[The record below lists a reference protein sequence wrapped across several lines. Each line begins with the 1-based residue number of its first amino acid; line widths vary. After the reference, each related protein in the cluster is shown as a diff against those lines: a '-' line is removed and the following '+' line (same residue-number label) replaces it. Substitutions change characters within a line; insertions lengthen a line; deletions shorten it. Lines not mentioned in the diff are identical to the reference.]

1 MFRIGEFS
9 QLVKVSPRMLRH
21 YEKCGLF
28 YPAEIDMVNGYR
40 LYSSTQIP
48 LLMRIIALRD
58 MGFSINE
65 INDIIDNYEDIDY
78 IEEVMNRK
86 STEIEISIA
95 EQKDKIDRLS
105 TTLEKVANG
114 NYSTTCRDIIL
125 KEVPKIKVLSLRKVI
140 PDYSYQEGMWES
152 LYSFINQRDLYPI
165 LTGDV
170 ISIYH
175 DLEYKEQNVDIEIGV
190 TISELYENQDNY
202 IFKELDSIENA
213 ATVICDG
220 PFEKTLPEGE
230 GILAKWIEDNGYKII
245 GSERAYCTR
254 HPGNEDNV
262 QNYETEIQFPVKK
275 K

>member
-21 YEKCGLF
+21 YEKCGIF

-48 LLMRIIALRD
+48 LLMRIISLRD

-65 INDIIDNYEDIDY
+65 INDIIDNYEDKDY

-95 EQKDKIDRLS
+95 EQKDKINRLS

-114 NYSTTCRDIIL
+114 NYSTTCRDIVL
-125 KEVPKIKVLSLRKVI
+125 REVPKIKVLSLREVI
-140 PDYSYQEGMWES
+140 PNYSYQEGMWER
-152 LYSFINQRDLYPI
+152 LYSFIGRNNLYSI

-190 TISELYENQDNY
+190 TISELRENQGNY

-230 GILAKWIEDNGYKII
+230 GVLAKWIEDNGYTII

-254 HPGNEDNV
+254 HPGNEDNTE
-262 QNYETEIQFPVKK
+262 NYQTEIQFAVKK